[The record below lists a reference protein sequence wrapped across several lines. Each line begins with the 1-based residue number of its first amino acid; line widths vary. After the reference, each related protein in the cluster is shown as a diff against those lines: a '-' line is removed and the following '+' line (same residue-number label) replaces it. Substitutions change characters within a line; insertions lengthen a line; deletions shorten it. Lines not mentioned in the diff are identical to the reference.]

1 MGIRVMFSV
10 VLAIC
15 LALVIIQLNVYNN
28 SGSSHTPSS
37 ASATSASAFSDS
49 MTDSLSSIDLS
60 KKRRFHL
67 FEGLSLSSKR
77 NSILDTHL
85 KPSPSPSKKSPM
97 LLKKLN
103 LNIVPPDP
111 SRSIEHAR
119 RMLRSPVWYKESQV
133 SLKLKKFLGRGHFRT
148 AFSLDL
154 CVNAFCD
161 TFRDPGTND
170 PLMVKIAPPRTK
182 GFDEPPAK
190 SHARKEDKLLTKVVR
205 VAKGADRPLIGL
217 DVHVATFEMP
227 VSDLLDNAA
236 PSLIGD
242 DLHAQLT
249 RAYSEDKKA
258 AAAISIHRMAGSTPS
273 SFSDYASLRS
283 FWKTIIYGLGTIHL
297 AGYAHTDLKKANL
310 KIRGDGGGVLV
321 DFGDETN
328 FEKVQKEGGMS
339 SRKLPARDRLAPPE
353 RNLGIG
359 HKMLTAGEFDMYQ
372 VGVLFLDHLFAP
384 CIILGEMGSIKGNN
398 DYAHQELARR
408 LYDTFGQR
416 MNHGTDVR
424 NIFSD
429 EFLES
434 IEISR
439 EESVREREKN
449 WYAKNAV
456 ERWLS
461 TPGRYAKAP
470 YEGGCKPH
478 SALEKNGPNFL
489 AAIDVGMRMIAPD
502 AEDRPSADQ
511 ALAHEFFTM

>member
-1 MGIRVMFSV
+1 MFSV

-15 LALVIIQLNVYNN
+15 LALVIIQLNFYNN

-133 SLKLKKFLGRGHFRT
+133 SLKLKKFLGHGHFRT

-339 SRKLPARDRLAPPE
+339 SRKLPAR
-353 RNLGIG
+353 
-359 HKMLTAGEFDMYQ
+359 
-372 VGVLFLDHLFAP
+372 
-384 CIILGEMGSIKGNN
+384 
-398 DYAHQELARR
+398 AHQELARR